1 MLKHTD
7 KYLYS
12 FVETPLFTDIISKIY
27 QKEEL
32 SGQEERFMEE
42 VASTPLKS
50 TLSQWNHFSKW
61 YVEVLRP
68 NDDHP

>member
-1 MLKHTD
+1 MFH
-7 KYLYS
+7 LYS
-12 FVETPLFTDIISKIY
+12 FAETPLFTDIISKIY

-32 SGQEERFMEE
+32 SGPEERFIDV
-42 VASTPLKS
+42 VASTPLRKN
-50 TLSQWNHFSKW
+50 LSQWNNFAKW